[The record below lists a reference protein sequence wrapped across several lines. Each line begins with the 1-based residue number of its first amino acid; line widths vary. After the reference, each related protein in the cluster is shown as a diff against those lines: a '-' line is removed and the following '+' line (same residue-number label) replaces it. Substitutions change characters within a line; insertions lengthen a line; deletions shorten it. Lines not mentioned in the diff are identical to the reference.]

1 MPRLNSP
8 GSIGMRVGVYG
19 HSGLLCTER
28 LTAAAMRVLSDPADG
43 EFISENVVRPRRE
56 GFPCRRIDP
65 S

>member
-28 LTAAAMRVLSDPADG
+28 LTAAAMRGLSDPADG
-43 EFISENVVRPRRE
+43 EFILRKCCETTP
-56 GFPCRRIDP
+56 
-65 S
+65 